1 MNLETHYNNLYND
14 AVAKIRD
21 DRYETDSLID
31 SPLDKRFGI
40 TLLIRPDDKTKKEVC
55 SFLSKLKEIEPL
67 QYYYPTTDMHITVMS
82 VISCYEGFNLSL
94 IDVNDYVNVIQKSL
108 EGIRNFNI
116 EFKGLT
122 ASPSCVMVQGFPET
136 EALNTLR
143 DHLRS
148 NFTTSNLQ
156 QTIDKRYSIQA
167 AHSTI
172 VRLRQPLTQKGKFLN
187 LIEAH
192 RTHAFGIFKVTTV
205 ELVFNDWYQTR
216 EKVEKLAEF
225 NLIS

>member
-55 SFLSKLKEIEPL
+55 SFLSNLKEIEPH
-67 QYYYPTTDMHITVMS
+67 QYYYPATDMHITVMS

-94 IDVNDYVNVIQKSL
+94 IHVNDYVGIIRKSL
-108 EGIRNFNI
+108 EGIRSFDI
-116 EFKGLT
+116 EFRGLT

-136 EALNTLR
+136 ASLNTLR

-148 NFTTSNLQ
+148 NFRESPLQ

-172 VRLRQPLTQKGKFLN
+172 ARLRHPLTQKDKYLN

-192 RTHAFGIFKVTTV
+192 RNQAFGTFEVNTV
-205 ELVFNDWYQTR
+205 ELVFNDWYQQKD
-216 EKVEKLAEF
+216 KVKKLAEF
-225 NLIS
+225 TLLS